1 MLGTGSKLRCSAL
14 TKCGLE
20 RYIGEGGF
28 DERELGTQR
37 LSYGA
42 FFGYFLVRRQES
54 NIDTSLDKVVSCKV
68 ECI

>member
-1 MLGTGSKLRCSAL
+1 MLGTVLKLRCSAL

-42 FFGYFLVRRQES
+42 FFDTFLCE
-54 NIDTSLDKVVSCKV
+54 NKKV
-68 ECI
+68 